1 MSPIKILFPT
11 LALACLP
18 LAARMPDPE
27 APGHRHHPTPEPV
40 PNPAPL
46 PGPKDVPLPDPLDPE
61 HPKALAAACAATG
74 CPKEDQHGHAPVK
87 CEFKSGL
94 ATGFRCI
101 LFCSYPDSQWGSI
114 VDASQCK

>member
-1 MSPIKILFPT
+1 MNPIKILFPT

-18 LAARMPDPE
+18 LAARMPDPD
-27 APGHRHHPTPEPV
+27 APGHRQHPTQEPV
-40 PNPAPL
+40 PVPAPL
-46 PGPKDVPLPDPLDPE
+46 PGPKDAPLPDPKDPAR
-61 HPKALAAACAATG
+61 ALAAACAAAG